1 MRLVALI
8 TGASAGI
15 GKELAGLFAA
25 DHDLILVARREAELN
40 ALADELRKQP
50 GRTVHVIP
58 ADLGDPA
65 APQRLFDEVT
75 AKGLTV
81 DVLVN
86 NAGFGTLGPFHDT
99 DLAKSLTMIQVNV
112 TALVH
117 LTGLFLPGMRQRG
130 RGRILNVASTAAF
143 QPGPFMA
150 IYYATK
156 AFVLSFSEALW
167 DELNGSGVTVT
178 CLCPG
183 PTRTEFADA
192 AGMHGTRLF
201 SGPNVMDVT
210 SVAKAGYAATMRGKR
225 LVVPGF
231 LNRLLV
237 FAGRFAPRRLL
248 LRVVRRIQQKRR

>member
-1 MRLVALI
+1 MRPVALV

-15 GKELAGLFAA
+15 GKELAGRFAA

-40 ALADELRKQP
+40 ALADEWRSRGGQ
-50 GRTVHVIP
+50 VHVTP
-58 ADLGDPA
+58 ADLSDPA
-65 APQRLFDEVT
+65 APQQLFDAVA
-75 AKGLTV
+75 AKGLAV

-99 DLAKSLTMIQVNV
+99 DLAKSLSMIQVNV
-112 TALVH
+112 AALVH

-130 RGRILNVASTAAF
+130 RGRILNVASVAAF

-150 IYYATK
+150 TYYATK

-167 DELNGSGVTVT
+167 DELNGTGVTVT

-183 PTRTEFADA
+183 PTKTEFADV
-192 AGMHGTRLF
+192 AGMHGTNLF
-201 SGPNVMDVT
+201 RGPNVMGVGA
-210 SVAKAGYAATMRGKR
+210 VADAGARAARRGQR

-231 LNRLLV
+231 WNRLLV
-237 FAGRFAPRRLL
+237 FGVRFAPRRLV
-248 LRVVRRIQQKRR
+248 LRVVRRFQQKRA